1 MQGLRKILRALA
13 IVAFATL
20 SCWLFIDAAVRG
32 PGEYQ
37 LLIGTVLLFGAA
49 GLLLTW
55 FWSPFG

>member
-1 MQGLRKILRALA
+1 VQGLRKVLRALV

-37 LLIGTVLLFGAA
+37 LLIATGLPVFA
-49 GLLLTW
+49 GGLVLTW